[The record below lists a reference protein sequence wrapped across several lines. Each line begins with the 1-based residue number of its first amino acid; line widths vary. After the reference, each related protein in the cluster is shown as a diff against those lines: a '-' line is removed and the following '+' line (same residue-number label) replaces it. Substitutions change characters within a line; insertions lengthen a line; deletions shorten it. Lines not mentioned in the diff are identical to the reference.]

1 VKELSPLAF
10 SFGNGMMISLIT
22 LQKILPKI
30 LRRAGFLLAAMLAS
44 RAVADLPPDDFMVQV
59 WDTDSGLPHSTVT
72 SIAQTPDGY
81 LWIGTLHGGLARF
94 DGVRFV
100 NFHPGNTPELKSI
113 EIHKLLVDSA
123 GTLWIGNVEGGL
135 ISYHSGKFRFEYWN
149 NDTPRSWVDGIL
161 SEQPGKIEF
170 STRPGLIFQRL
181 ASTATNYWTAK
192 MPPDANFSAMLCEAA
207 DGTVWY
213 RTSKGTL
220 ARQRGTNVISLLP
233 PGLRSPAVNVLT
245 KDSRGQIW
253 VGTEKEIAVWDEKNF
268 TDMTP
273 TNGEPDVAV
282 QQLLPCADGSFW
294 VQANGRLRK
303 CFARNWQTEVRFTNN
318 SAPDQPDEKI
328 LSQLHSFFVD
338 SRGGLWFAHDQ
349 KGIGHVQPDGQISWV
364 NDPQQVLNSAVQCWF
379 EDHEGNVW
387 LGLADGGLVRLRPRI
402 FHAVWPA
409 QGVDNKSARS
419 VCEDENG
426 VMWFGTGGKQVV
438 RWAQGNFSVFK
449 PPLARA
455 FDEVKVL
462 PAGGGN
468 LWVGTVQA
476 GLWELTNGVFRQ
488 PFSDQ
493 AIGTVVRCLHR
504 DRAGALWIGSEFGLF
519 RWDAN
524 GLKTFSM
531 KDGFSPA
538 YVLAITEDRDGDIWL
553 GTALGELRRF
563 HAGKFTAFRPKDS
576 LTDEN
581 TLKAAVASDPM
592 GDRSRGALSGG
603 ERFWSLYFD
612 ADNVLWIGTLGG
624 GLLRFKDGQF
634 VRFTARDE
642 LPSEHV
648 SQILEDDLGHL
659 WLGTR
664 AGVVRVSKS
673 ELNAFANGRKTIPTF
688 VAYGKF
694 DGLPALECSGGSD
707 PNCWRSRDGRLWFT
721 TVKGAVWVDPSQL
734 RPNQLPPPVRVE
746 EVWVDG
752 ESLIEKGAAIA
763 QPVNEVP
770 QKIRIAAGRHYFEF
784 KFCALSFT
792 SPDKVKFKWR
802 LAGLEKDWVDGGDR
816 HSASYSFVPPGNY
829 EFEVQACNN
838 DGVWSRQGDALKL
851 TVLPYF
857 WQTWWFRLV
866 VGLALAGVLMTIYS
880 VRIARLRALEKLRL
894 RIARDLHDEVGA
906 NLGSISLLAQLM
918 EQTPSSADASQ
929 VRGIAVETIDTLRD
943 IIWFIDPTHDRLSD
957 LVARLQETARIM
969 LPTVALKFQ
978 QTGDFNSADLSLAFR
993 RNVPPLFKETLH
1005 NLLKHAHATAVSITV
1020 SRRENEFQFSVRDN
1034 GVGFDAT
1041 QKSSGNGLKNLKR
1054 RAAEIGGRI
1063 EIESRV
1069 GDGTGVTLT
1078 APITQTRDWW

>member
-1 VKELSPLAF
+1 
-10 SFGNGMMISLIT
+10 
-22 LQKILPKI
+22 
-30 LRRAGFLLAAMLAS
+30 MLGE
-44 RAVADLPPDDFMVQV
+44 AVEFPPPDDFLIQV
-59 WDTDSGLPHSTVT
+59 WDTDSGLPQSTVT

-100 NFHPGNTPELKSI
+100 NFHPGNTPELKFI

-135 ISYHSGKFRFEYWN
+135 ISYRSGKFHFEYEN

-170 STRPGLIFQRL
+170 STRLGLIFCRL
-181 ASTATNYWTAK
+181 AGAATNRWTVT
-192 MPPDANFSAMLCEAA
+192 MPPDANPAAMLCEDAA
-207 DGTVWY
+207 GTIWY
-213 RTSKGTL
+213 RTSNGTL
-220 ARQRGTNVISLLP
+220 ARLCGTNVITLPP
-233 PGLRSPAVNVLT
+233 PGLRSLAINVLT
-245 KDSRGQIW
+245 KNSRGQIW
-253 VGTEKEIAVWDEKNF
+253 VGTEQGIAVWDGKNF

-273 TNGEPDVAV
+273 TNGEPNVAV

-294 VQANGRLRK
+294 VQTEGRLRK
-303 CFARNWQTEVRFTNN
+303 CAARNWQTEVRLDSNGQ
-318 SAPDQPDEKI
+318 PDQPGAKI

-338 SRGGLWFAHDQ
+338 SHGGLWFVHDQ
-349 KGIGHVQPDGQISWV
+349 KGIGHAQPDGEVSWG
-364 NDPQQVLNSAVQCWF
+364 NDPEQVLKNTVQCWF

-387 LGLADGGLVRLRPRI
+387 LGLTDGGLVRLRPRI
-402 FHAVWPA
+402 FHVVWPT

-426 VMWFGTGGKQVV
+426 AMWFGTGGKQVV
-438 RWAQGNFSVFK
+438 RWAQGNFSMFK
-449 PPLARA
+449 PPGAPA

-462 PAGGGN
+462 PAGGRN

-476 GLWELTNGVFRQ
+476 GLWELTNGVFSQ
-488 PFSDQ
+488 PFSDD

-504 DRAGALWIGSEFGLF
+504 DRAGALWIGCEFGLF
-519 RWDAN
+519 RWDTN

-538 YVLAITEDRDGDIWL
+538 YVLAITEDRAGDIWL

-563 HAGKFTAFRPKDS
+563 HAGKFAVFRPKDS
-576 LTDEN
+576 LMDEN

-592 GDRSRGALSGG
+592 GARNRGALSGG

-612 ADNVLWIGTLGG
+612 ADDALWIGTLGG

-634 VRFTARDE
+634 VRFSTRDE

-664 AGVVRVSKS
+664 AGIVRVSKS
-673 ELNAFANGRKTIPTF
+673 ELNAFANGGKILPNF
-688 VAYGKF
+688 VTYGKF
-694 DGLPALECSGGSD
+694 DGLPALECSGGSE

-734 RPNQLPPPVRVE
+734 RLNQLPPPVHVE

-752 ESLIEKGAAIA
+752 ERLIAKGAAIV
-763 QPVNEVP
+763 QPASELP
-770 QKIRIAAGRHYFEF
+770 AKIRIAAGQHYFEF
-784 KFCALSFT
+784 KFCALNFA

-802 LAGLEKDWVDGGDR
+802 LAGLEKDWVEGGDR
-816 HSASYSFVPPGNY
+816 HSAGYSFVPPGNY
-829 EFEVQACNN
+829 QFEVQACNN
-838 DGVWSRQGDALKL
+838 DGVWSQQGDALKL

-857 WQTWWFRLV
+857 WQAWWFKLV
-866 VGLALAGVLMTIYS
+866 SCLLLAAVLLTVYT

-906 NLGSISLLAQLM
+906 NLGSISLLAQL
-918 EQTPSSADASQ
+918 
-929 VRGIAVETIDTLRD
+929 
-943 IIWFIDPTHDRLSD
+943 
-957 LVARLQETARIM
+957 
-969 LPTVALKFQ
+969 
-978 QTGDFNSADLSLAFR
+978 TG
-993 RNVPPLFKETLH
+993 
-1005 NLLKHAHATAVSITV
+1005 
-1020 SRRENEFQFSVRDN
+1020 
-1034 GVGFDAT
+1034 
-1041 QKSSGNGLKNLKR
+1041 
-1054 RAAEIGGRI
+1054 
-1063 EIESRV
+1063 
-1069 GDGTGVTLT
+1069 
-1078 APITQTRDWW
+1078 W